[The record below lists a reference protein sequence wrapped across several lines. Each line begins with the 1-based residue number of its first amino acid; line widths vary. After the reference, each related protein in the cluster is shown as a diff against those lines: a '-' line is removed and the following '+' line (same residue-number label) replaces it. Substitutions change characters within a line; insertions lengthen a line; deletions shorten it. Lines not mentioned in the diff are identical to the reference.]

1 MQFLGFPPRA
11 AVAVF
16 AEMFHDQS
24 HVFQMAHARFW
35 VPKPKT
41 LRMPAHQ
48 GHRPLTQFRRGR
60 RGRRQLAQFIRF
72 GSHACK
78 LRKVWSRG
86 KPTLARRSSPA
97 APGRV
102 WPSL

>member
-1 MQFLGFPPRA
+1 MQLLGFPPRA

-16 AEMFHDQS
+16 AE
-24 HVFQMAHARFW
+24 VFDHQPHILDVTDARLR

-48 GHRPLTQFRRGR
+48 GHRARAQLRRSRRGR
-60 RGRRQLAQFIRF
+60 RRLAQFIRF
-72 GSHACK
+72 GRHAWK
-78 LRKVWSRG
+78 LKKVGSRG
-86 KPTLARRSSPA
+86 KLPLARPKPGA
-97 APGRV
+97 APGGV